1 MFKKIA
7 LSIVVVCICTCLTS
21 LIAQEEQRPGGPPPG
36 RPGRGPSENAALSA
50 FDKGPLPNSDKERK
64 ILGVIDELDK
74 ARTPRMMNVSRED
87 GRMLRLLAESTSAKN
102 VVEIGT
108 SNGYSGLWFSIALAH
123 TGGKL
128 TTIEIDSQRA
138 SLARQ
143 NFKKAGVDNIVTL
156 IEGDAHN
163 ELSKVK
169 GPVDVLFL
177 DADKD
182 GYIDYLNKLLP
193 LVKRGGLIIAHNISG
208 RQADPKFVEAIN
220 SNPDLESILLQRE
233 EAGISVTLKK
243 LSSSQKVETQ
253 VKVFHEPDVIFVP
266 TPQDVVDKMLE
277 LAEVKKTDLVYDLGC
292 GDGRIVVTAA
302 KKYGTKAFGFD
313 VDPNRIEESL
323 ENVKKNN
330 VEDLVTIVQEDI
342 FTLDLSKPDVI
353 TLYLLPSLNVKLI
366 PQLEKCKPGTRIVSH
381 DFDMAGVI
389 PEKQLSIASQEDGS
403 LHEVYLWIAPIK
415 KEK

>member
-1 MFKKIA
+1 
-7 LSIVVVCICTCLTS
+7 
-21 LIAQEEQRPGGPPPG
+21 
-36 RPGRGPSENAALSA
+36 
-50 FDKGPLPNSDKERK
+50 
-64 ILGVIDELDK
+64 
-74 ARTPRMMNVSRED
+74 MNVSRED
-87 GRMLRLLAESTSAKN
+87 GRILRLLVESAGAKN

-108 SNGYSGLWFSIALAH
+108 SNGYSGLWFSLALTQ

-128 TTIEIDSQRA
+128 MTFEIDSQRA
-138 SLARQ
+138 ALARQ
-143 NFKKAGVDNIVTL
+143 NFKKAGVDNIITL

-163 ELSKVK
+163 ELTKVR

-193 LVKRGGLIIAHNISG
+193 LVKRGGLIIAHNISP
-208 RQADPKFVEAIN
+208 RQADPKFIEAIN
-220 SNPDLESILLQRE
+220 SNPDLESVLLQRDG
-233 EAGISVTLKK
+233 AGLSVSLKK
-243 LSSSQKVETQ
+243 LSSTQKVETQ

-266 TPQDVVDKMLE
+266 TPQDVVEKMLE

-330 VEDLVTIVQEDI
+330 VGDLVTIVQEDV

-381 DFDMAGVI
+381 DFDMAGVT